1 MDAVESADPAD
12 ELLRTISADRSVSVR
27 VLSATHLVGEAARR
41 HATSPTA
48 TVALGRALMGTLLL
62 ASEAQDGERVQVR
75 IRGDGPIGTI
85 LVTASSEGDVRGY
98 VVHPDAQ
105 VPPLTDR
112 FDVAGAVGK
121 GTLSVE
127 RNHPSWKQPYSGV
140 VPLVSG
146 EIARDFA
153 QYLLDSEQKP
163 SAVALGVQLGA
174 DGGVVAAGGYLVQAL
189 PGAAEGTLDALERR
203 VSALRGPSS
212 ALRGG
217 TSAEGL
223 LDRLVGGLGTDEVAR
238 TQPRFACPCS
248 DRRVLAALVLLG
260 VDELR
265 QIVDDGETVEV
276 RCAFCAERR
285 QVAPEAVA
293 RLLA

>member
-1 MDAVESADPAD
+1 MDGEAEQTTDA
-12 ELLRTISADRSVSVR
+12 LLRTISADRSVSVR
-27 VLSATHLVGEAARR
+27 VLSATHLVAEAARR

-62 ASEAQDGERVQVR
+62 ACEAQDGEHVQVR

-85 LVTASSEGDVRGY
+85 LATASSEGDVRGY
-98 VVHPDAQ
+98 VVHPDVQ
-105 VPPLTDR
+105 VPPRADR

-121 GTLSVE
+121 GTLAVE
-127 RNHPSWKQPYSGV
+127 RNHPSWKQPYRGV

-189 PGAAEGTLDALERR
+189 PGAADGTLGALERR
-203 VSALRGPSS
+203 VLALRGPSML
-212 ALRGG
+212 LRGG
-217 TSAEGL
+217 ASAEGL
-223 LDRLVGGLGTDEVAR
+223 LDRLVGGLGTEEVAR
-238 TQPRFACPCS
+238 TRPRFTCPCS
-248 DRRVLAALVLLG
+248 DRRVLAALMLLG
-260 VDELR
+260 REELCQIADE
-265 QIVDDGETVEV
+265 GEDVEV
-276 RCAFCAERR
+276 RCAFCAESRR
-285 QVAPEAVA
+285 IPPEAVA
-293 RLLA
+293 RLLR